1 MVKPTLTPG
10 LSAEKSV
17 VTSEETSAGHL
28 PVYSTPSMIGL
39 MEFAAREVLEPHLDE
54 GETSVGFRVD
64 IRHLA
69 ATPIGKQVT
78 ARATLREL
86 IDGRKAIFD
95 VEAHNEDGAKI
106 GDGMH
111 ERRIIQVARLGGG

>member
-1 MVKPTLTPG
+1 MVKASLNPG
-10 LSAEKSV
+10 LSAQKT
-17 VTSEETSAGHL
+17 VTTTNEMSAGHL

-39 MEFAAREVLEPHLDE
+39 MEHAARDLLQEHLDD
-54 GETSVGFRVD
+54 GETSVGYRVD
-64 IRHLA
+64 VRHLA

-78 ARATLREL
+78 VTATLREL

-95 VEAHNEDGAKI
+95 VEAYNEDGVKI

-111 ERRIIQVARLGGG
+111 ERRIIPMARMGG

>member
-1 MVKPTLTPG
+1 MVKSTLQPG
-10 LSAEKSV
+10 LSVEKT
-17 VTSEETSAGHL
+17 VTTTQEMSAGHL

-39 MEFAAREVLEPHLDE
+39 MEHAARDLLQEHLDE

-64 IRHLA
+64 VRHLA
-69 ATPIGKQVT
+69 GTPIGKQVT
-78 ARATLREL
+78 AKASLREF

-95 VEAHNEDGAKI
+95 VEAHNEDGVKI

-111 ERRIIQVARLGGG
+111 ERRVIPIARMGG